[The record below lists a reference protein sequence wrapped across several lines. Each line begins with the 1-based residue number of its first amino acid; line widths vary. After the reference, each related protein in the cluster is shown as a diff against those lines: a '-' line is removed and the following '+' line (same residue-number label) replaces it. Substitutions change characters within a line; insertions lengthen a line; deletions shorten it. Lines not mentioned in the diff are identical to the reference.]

1 MYAISRSTL
10 YLTLHLLINLYYLE
24 RSDCGEKFLLRYE
37 DAKSRTFVNTLDT
50 KVFDRIPIIPRSPV
64 AVFFGLVGMER
75 GYVCKG

>member
-1 MYAISRSTL
+1 MQLAEVLCMWHSISI
-10 YLTLHLLINLYYLE
+10 LICTIE
-24 RSDCGEKFLLRYE
+24 RSDCGEKFLLKYE
-37 DAKSRTFVNTLDT
+37 DVKSMTFVDTLDT